1 MSLKNMA
8 VQNNDDEVMEAQNN
22 PYGYGLCIRLNPKQ
36 CEVLGI
42 STPPEAGTVLSIKA
56 MATATTVTQEVDIG
70 EDDKEVYLELQI
82 TDMEISNASNASKS
96 ASMLYGADS
105 D

>member
-1 MSLKNMA
+1 MTLKNMA
-8 VQNNDDEVMEAQNN
+8 VQNNDDEVAEMQNN

-42 STPPEAGTVLSIKA
+42 TTPPEAGTVLSLRA
-56 MATATTVTQEVDIG
+56 MATATAVTQEADVG

-82 TDMEISNASNASKS
+82 TDLEIGTASNAAKS
-96 ASMLYGADS
+96 ASMLYGADT

>member
-8 VQNNDDEVMEAQNN
+8 VPNTDDEVMEAQNN

-36 CEVLGI
+36 CEILGI

-82 TDMEISNASNASKS
+82 TDMEIGNASSSSKS
-96 ASMLYGADS
+96 ASMLYGS
-105 D
+105 DND